1 MLQRS
6 RCSFQ
11 ATSNLCD
18 LFVHA
23 REIKPTYD
31 AFIASIATKTGGDAR
46 YADLKSMWRVAE
58 KIVLRSPWEQRRAP
72 DATKTRDVVR
82 GAIVYSHI
90 GSMCSALDL
99 LVGCDDLLLRS
110 QVFCQNGGNILHVRK
125 AGRTKCLG

>member
-23 REIKPTYD
+23 RQIKPTYD

-72 DATKTRDVVR
+72 DATSPAATERR
-82 GAIVYSHI
+82 G
-90 GSMCSALDL
+90 DE
-99 LVGCDDLLLRS
+99 VGNSWSVTSNFWDAVD
-110 QVFCQNGGNILHVRK
+110 NGLS
-125 AGRTKCLG
+125 